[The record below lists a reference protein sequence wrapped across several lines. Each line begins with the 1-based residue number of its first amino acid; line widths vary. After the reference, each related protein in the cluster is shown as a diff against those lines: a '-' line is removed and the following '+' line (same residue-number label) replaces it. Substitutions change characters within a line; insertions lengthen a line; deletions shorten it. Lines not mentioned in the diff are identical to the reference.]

1 MIDPH
6 TAVALNA
13 MRNYK
18 KETEDK
24 SPCIVLSTASPYKF
38 PESVY
43 KALFNEELNVYDA
56 IEKLNK
62 KTGVAVPKPLVGIK
76 DREVLH
82 KTHID
87 KTEIINFIKSEMEGL

>member
-1 MIDPH
+1 M
-6 TAVALNA
+6 NS
-13 MRNYK
+13 YK
-18 KETEDK
+18 TKGTCSRE
-24 SPCIVLSTASPYKF
+24 I
-38 PESVY
+38 
-43 KALFNEELNVYDA
+43 LFDIKDNVIKNVEFIGGCAGNLLGIGSLVKGMKVDDA

-76 DREVLH
+76 DGEVLH